1 MSLLVTGS
9 IGIDTVKTP
18 FGVSKD
24 CLGGSAVYFSMAAS
38 FFSPVR
44 FLGAIGADCP
54 FDLKKIFKGKKVDL
68 NGLELRHT
76 SKTFRWAG
84 SYQGAMNEATTDAVE
99 LNVLAENP
107 PQMPEEYKDSKF
119 VFLANTAPILQI
131 QLLDQLNRPKF
142 VAADTMNL
150 WINNNLADLKQLLKK
165 IDCLILNETEARML
179 ANEHNLITA
188 AAKIEKLGPS
198 VVVIKKGESGSIIHV
213 SRASASSRAESRGSP
228 RKRGQDGRDTKLFV
242 LPAYPATIVKDPTGA
257 GDSFAGGFMGYLAGQ
272 NKTDFATLKK
282 AVAYG
287 TVVASFTISDFSHKG
302 LTKTTRRDI
311 DSRLIE
317 LRKLVKF

>member
-68 NGLELRHT
+68 NGLELRHK

-84 SYQGAMNEATTDAVE
+84 SYQGVMNEATTDAVE
-99 LNVLAENP
+99 LNILAENP
-107 PQMPEEYKDSKF
+107 PVMPDEYKDSKF

-150 WINNNLADLKQLLKK
+150 WINNNLADLKRLMKK

-188 AAKIEKLGPS
+188 AARIEKLGPS
-198 VVVIKKGESGSIIHV
+198 VVVIKKGESGSII
-213 SRASASSRAESRGSP
+213 RQKNG
-228 RKRGQDGRDTKLFV
+228 DLFV

-287 TVVASFTISDFSHKG
+287 TVVASFTIADFSLKG
-302 LTKTTRRDI
+302 LTKTTRRNI
-311 DSRLIE
+311 DSRLNE
-317 LRKLVKF
+317 LRNRVKF

>member
-38 FFSPVR
+38 FFAPVR

-68 NGLELRHT
+68 NGLELRHK

-150 WINNNLADLKQLLKK
+150 WINNNLADLKKLLKK

-179 ANEHNLITA
+179 ASEHNLITA
-188 AAKIEKLGPS
+188 AAKIEKLGPT
-198 VVVIKKGESGSIIHV
+198 VVVIKKGESGSIIRQ
-213 SRASASSRAESRGSP
+213 SD
-228 RKRGQDGRDTKLFV
+228 GQLFV

-287 TVVASFTISDFSHKG
+287 TVVASFTISDFSLKG
-302 LTKTTRRDI
+302 LTKTTRRNI
-311 DSRLIE
+311 DSRLNE
-317 LRKLVKF
+317 LRNRVKF

>member
-24 CLGGSAVYFSMAAS
+24 CLGGSAIYFSMAAS
-38 FFSPVR
+38 FFTPVR

-68 NGLELRHT
+68 NGLEVRKQ

-99 LNVLAENP
+99 LNVLAEDP
-107 PQMPEEYKDSKF
+107 PKMPDEYKDSKF

-131 QLLDQLNRPKF
+131 RLLDQLDKPKF

-150 WINNNLADLKQLLKK
+150 WINNNLADLKRLLKK
-165 IDCLILNETEARML
+165 IDCLVLNETEARML

-198 VVVIKKGESGSIIHV
+198 VVVIKKGESGSII
-213 SRASASSRAESRGSP
+213 RQAD
-228 RKRGQDGRDTKLFV
+228 GQLFV

-257 GDSFAGGFMGYLAGQ
+257 GDSFAGGFMGYLAGE

-287 TVVASFTISDFSHKG
+287 TVVASFTISDFSLKG
-302 LTKTTRRDI
+302 LTKTKRRDI
-311 DSRLIE
+311 DNRLKV
-317 LRKLVKF
+317 LGKLVKF

>member
-38 FFSPVR
+38 FFTPVR

-107 PQMPEEYKDSKF
+107 PRMPEEYKDSKF

-131 QLLDQLNRPKF
+131 QLLDQLHKPKF

-150 WINNNLADLKQLLKK
+150 WINNNLADLKKLLKK

-198 VVVIKKGESGSIIHV
+198 VVVIKKGESGSII
-213 SRASASSRAESRGSP
+213 RQKNG
-228 RKRGQDGRDTKLFV
+228 DLFV

-287 TVVASFTISDFSHKG
+287 TVVASFTISNFSLKG
-302 LTKTTRRDI
+302 LTKTTRRNI
-311 DSRLIE
+311 DSRLNE
-317 LRKLVKF
+317 LRNRVKF

>member
-1 MSLLVTGS
+1 VSLLVTGS

-54 FDLKKIFKGKKVDL
+54 FDLKKIFKGRKVDL

-84 SYQGAMNEATTDAVE
+84 SYVDAMNEAVTDFVE
-99 LNVLAENP
+99 LNVLAEEP

-119 VFLANTAPILQI
+119 VFLANTAPNLQI
-131 QLLDQLNRPKF
+131 QLLEQLDKPKF

-150 WINNNLADLKQLLKK
+150 WINNNLADLKRLLKK

-198 VVVIKKGESGSIIHV
+198 VVVIKKGESGSIV
-213 SRASASSRAESRGSP
+213 RQSD
-228 RKRGQDGRDTKLFV
+228 GQLFV

-287 TVVASFTISDFSHKG
+287 TVVASFTISDFSLKG
-302 LTKTTRRDI
+302 LTKTTKRDI
-311 DSRLIE
+311 EKRLKT
-317 LRKLVKF
+317 LRKTTTF

>member
-1 MSLLVTGS
+1 
-9 IGIDTVKTP
+9 
-18 FGVSKD
+18 
-24 CLGGSAVYFSMAAS
+24 
-38 FFSPVR
+38 
-44 FLGAIGADCP
+44 
-54 FDLKKIFKGKKVDL
+54 LKKIFKGRKVDL

-84 SYQGAMNEATTDAVE
+84 SYVDAMNKAVTDFVE
-99 LNVLAENP
+99 LNVLAEEP

-119 VFLANTAPILQI
+119 VFLANTAPNLQI
-131 QLLDQLNRPKF
+131 QLLEQLDKPKF

-150 WINNNLADLKQLLKK
+150 WINNNLADLKRLLKK

-198 VVVIKKGESGSIIHV
+198 VVVIKKGESGSIV
-213 SRASASSRAESRGSP
+213 RQSD
-228 RKRGQDGRDTKLFV
+228 GQLFV

-287 TVVASFTISDFSHKG
+287 TVVASFTISDFSLKG
-302 LTKTTRRDI
+302 LTKTTKRDI
-311 DSRLIE
+311 EKRLKT
-317 LRKLVKF
+317 LRKTTTF

>member
-44 FLGAIGADCP
+44 FLGAIGSDCP

-84 SYQGAMNEATTDAVE
+84 SYQGAMNEAITDFVE

-107 PQMPEEYKDSKF
+107 PQMPDEYKDSKF
-119 VFLANTAPILQI
+119 VFLANTSPNLQI

-165 IDCLILNETEARML
+165 IDCLILNEGEARML

-198 VVVIKKGESGSIIHV
+198 VVVIKKGESGSILHV
-213 SRASASSRAESRGSP
+213 SRASSP
-228 RKRGQDGRDTKLFV
+228 RLRGRHGRDTH
-242 LPAYPATIVKDPTGA
+242 LPYP
-257 GDSFAGGFMGYLAGQ
+257 
-272 NKTDFATLKK
+272 
-282 AVAYG
+282 
-287 TVVASFTISDFSHKG
+287 
-302 LTKTTRRDI
+302 
-311 DSRLIE
+311 
-317 LRKLVKF
+317 

>member
-84 SYQGAMNEATTDAVE
+84 SYQGAMNEAITDFVE

-119 VFLANTAPILQI
+119 VFLANTAPNLQI
-131 QLLDQLNRPKF
+131 QLLDQLHKPRF

-165 IDCLILNETEARML
+165 IDCLILNEGEARML
-179 ANEHNLITA
+179 ADEHNLITA

-198 VVVIKKGESGSIIHV
+198 VVVIKKGESGSIIRQ
-213 SRASASSRAESRGSP
+213 SD
-228 RKRGQDGRDTKLFV
+228 GQLFV

-287 TVVASFTISDFSHKG
+287 TVVASFTISDFSLKG
-302 LTKTTRRDI
+302 LTKTTRRNI
-311 DSRLIE
+311 DSRLNE
-317 LRKLVKF
+317 LRKVTNF

>member
-44 FLGAIGADCP
+44 FLGAIGSDCP
-54 FDLKKIFKGKKVDL
+54 FDLKKIFKGRKIDL
-68 NGLELRHT
+68 NGLELRQA

-99 LNVLAENP
+99 LNILAENP
-107 PQMPEEYKDSKF
+107 PVMPDEYKDSKF
-119 VFLANTAPILQI
+119 VFLANTAPNLQI
-131 QLLDQLNRPKF
+131 QLLDQLHKPKF

-150 WINNNLADLKQLLKK
+150 WINNALADLKRLMKK

-179 ANEHNLITA
+179 SGDHNLITA

-198 VVVIKKGESGSIIHV
+198 VVVIKKGESGSII
-213 SRASASSRAESRGSP
+213 
-228 RKRGQDGRDTKLFV
+228 RKSDGQLFV

-287 TVVASFTISDFSHKG
+287 TVVASFTISDFSLKG

-311 DSRLIE
+311 EKRLNI
-317 LRKLVKF
+317 LRKTTTF

>member
-38 FFSPVR
+38 FFTHVR

-54 FDLKKIFKGKKVDL
+54 FDLKKIFKNRRVDFT
-68 NGLELRHT
+68 GLEVRYE

-84 SYQGAMNEATTDAVE
+84 SYLGAMNEAITDFVE
-99 LNVLAENP
+99 LNVLAEEP

-150 WINNNLADLKQLLKK
+150 WINNNLADLKRLLKK

-179 ANEHNLITA
+179 SGDHNLITA
-188 AAKIEKLGPS
+188 AAKIEKLGPT
-198 VVVIKKGESGSIIHV
+198 VVVIKKGESGSIIYV
-213 SRASASSRAESRGSP
+213 SRASSP

-242 LPAYPATIVKDPTGA
+242 LPAYPATVVKDPTGA
-257 GDSFAGGFMGYLAGQ
+257 GDS
-272 NKTDFATLKK
+272 
-282 AVAYG
+282 
-287 TVVASFTISDFSHKG
+287 
-302 LTKTTRRDI
+302 
-311 DSRLIE
+311 
-317 LRKLVKF
+317 

>member
-150 WINNNLADLKQLLKK
+150 WINNNLADLKRLMKK

-198 VVVIKKGESGSIIHV
+198 VVVIKKGESGSII
-213 SRASASSRAESRGSP
+213 RQKNG
-228 RKRGQDGRDTKLFV
+228 DLFV

-287 TVVASFTISDFSHKG
+287 TVVASFTISDFSLKG
-302 LTKTTRRDI
+302 LTKITRRNI
-311 DSRLIE
+311 DTRLNE
-317 LRKLVKF
+317 LRNRVKF

>member
-54 FDLKKIFKGKKVDL
+54 FDLKKIFKGRKVDL
-68 NGLELRHT
+68 NGLELRHK

-99 LNVLAENP
+99 LNILAENP

-150 WINNNLADLKQLLKK
+150 WINNNLADLHRLMKK

-179 ANEHNLITA
+179 SGDHNLITA

-198 VVVIKKGESGSIIHV
+198 VVVIKKGESGSII
-213 SRASASSRAESRGSP
+213 RQKNG
-228 RKRGQDGRDTKLFV
+228 DLFV

-287 TVVASFTISDFSHKG
+287 TVVASFTISDFSLKG

-311 DSRLIE
+311 EKRLNT
-317 LRKLVKF
+317 LRKTTTF